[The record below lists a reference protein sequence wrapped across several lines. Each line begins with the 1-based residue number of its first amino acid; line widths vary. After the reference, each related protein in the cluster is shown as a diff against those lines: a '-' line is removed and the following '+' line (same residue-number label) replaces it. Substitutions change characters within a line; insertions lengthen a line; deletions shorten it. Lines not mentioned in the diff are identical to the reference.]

1 MNLFQSFSMIPH
13 ALCMAFSTDQNRNKY
28 ARTNQKLSYVSSC
41 LFCVWNLVCHGAT
54 HQDLGGTG
62 ARDVEQTSYSGSSE
76 LEKDV
81 SCCSQC
87 RLRAACEYWVRAT
100 DSDSCWLK
108 SNDGKEIEEISSTS
122 RRGGF
127 RDAGN

>member
-1 MNLFQSFSMIPH
+1 M
-13 ALCMAFSTDQNRNKY
+13 
-28 ARTNQKLSYVSSC
+28 
-41 LFCVWNLVCHGAT
+41 

-62 ARDVEQTSYSGSSE
+62 ARDIEHTTYSGSSE

-81 SCCSQC
+81 SCCSKCQ
-87 RLRAACEYWVRAT
+87 LRVACEYWVRAT
-100 DSDSCWLK
+100 NSDSCWLK
-108 SNDGKEIEEISSTS
+108 SNDGKEIEKISSTS